1 MKSQLQELKIFIYI
15 LCLLCLI
22 MFSLKTDDILMK
34 SLSNALLVI
43 SGLLILRNVTNQ
55 KQTNNE

>member
-1 MKSQLQELKIFIYI
+1 MKSQLQELKIFVYI

-22 MFSLKTDDILMK
+22 MFSIKTDDILMK

>member
-1 MKSQLQELKIFIYI
+1 MKSNFQEIKTFLYI

-22 MFSLKTDDILMK
+22 MFSIKTDDILLK

>member
-1 MKSQLQELKIFIYI
+1 MKSQLQELIIFVYI

-22 MFSLKTDDILMK
+22 MFSIKTDDILMK

>member
-22 MFSLKTDDILMK
+22 MFSIKTDDILMK